1 MMKRV
6 TWFAGG
12 VVAGVATA
20 GYAKRKVK
28 ATASQI
34 APSQMA
40 RSAADNMLAKSRDVL
55 DAVRE
60 GRMVMKHTEDEL
72 HARRDGR
79 LVSLDE
85 HVGPDDQVFVDGVP
99 VESGRVIVM
108 RPRQPPKQPRGRR
121 VPR

>member
-1 MMKRV
+1 MMKRA

-12 VVAGVATA
+12 LVAGLATA

-28 ATASQI
+28 ETASQI
-34 APSQMA
+34 APSQIA
-40 RSAADNMLAKSRDVL
+40 RSAADTVRVKSRDIV

-60 GRMVMKHTEDEL
+60 GRQVMKQTEDEL
-72 HARRDGR
+72 RARREGR

-85 HVGPDDQVFVDGVP
+85 HVGPDDQVYVDGVP

-108 RPRQPPKQPRGRR
+108 RQRERR
-121 VPR
+121 IRR

>member
-12 VVAGVATA
+12 LVAGLASA
-20 GYAKRKVK
+20 GYAKKKVK
-28 ATASQI
+28 ETAAQMAPTQI
-34 APSQMA
+34 AK
-40 RSAADNMLAKSRDVL
+40 SAADSVRSRTRDVA

-60 GRMVMKHTEDEL
+60 CRQVMKHTEDEL
-72 HARRDGR
+72 RARREGR

-85 HVGPDDQVFVDGVP
+85 HVAPGDQVYVDGVP

-108 RPRQPPKQPRGRR
+108 RRKERTTPS
-121 VPR
+121 